1 MKKGLEAV
9 INASQNT
16 LELRITGRIYHGW
29 SASDFRYEIDQ
40 ALRQGIKKGVLY
52 LNTEGGSVFEASE
65 IVNQL
70 RRLQSVEIQT
80 GALVASAGTYIMS
93 HFTCKAFASS
103 QFMIHKPLTYFEGNI
118 DQMRS
123 DMKLLENLTSQYKK
137 VYAKRFNRT
146 EDEIDELWKQDYW
159 FTADEALSLGL
170 IGEIV
175 DGEPII
181 TEDTIAAFKAC
192 GGEPPKAFKEKVA
205 QIQGENQN
213 SNKSDN
219 NTKMDR
225 NVLIASLGMSADA
238 TDEQIQAR
246 ISELKQNEQESKA
259 AAQARAEKLVNQA
272 IFDKK
277 ITADKKDAYVKLAIA
292 DYDST
297 QTLLSEMEAPKA
309 ASQGITPNVNA
320 EAERSGWTMEDYL
333 DRDPEALEK
342 LIADDP
348 EKVKELNA
356 AYAKSK

>member
-9 INASQNT
+9 INTSQNT

-40 ALRQGIKKGVLY
+40 ALRQGVKKGVLY

-93 HFTCKAFASS
+93 HFTCKAFATS

-123 DMKLLENLTSQYKK
+123 DMKLLENLTSQYRK

-146 EDEIDELWKQDYW
+146 EDEVDELWKQDYW

-170 IGEIV
+170 INEIV

-192 GGEPPKAFKEKVA
+192 GGEPPKAFKDKVA
-205 QIQGENQN
+205 QL
-213 SNKSDN
+213 NKPKTDK
-219 NTKMDR
+219 NTDIKMDR

-259 AAQARAEKLVNQA
+259 TAQARAEKLVNQA

-297 QTLLSEMEAPKA
+297 QTLLSEMETPKA
-309 ASQGITPNVNA
+309 ASQGITPKVNA
-320 EAERSGWTMEDYL
+320 EADRSGWTMEDYL
-333 DRDPEALEK
+333 NRDPEALEK